1 MLSSNILA
9 IEYLHF
15 HHFLLHYHY
24 CQHHHYH
31 HQYYHHIIIIFVTII
46 TIHYSPSFRAQKE
59 EVKILLKNSML
70 FDGWEEEKI
79 DYLGDIHFDR
89 MLLDDLDNE

>member
-1 MLSSNILA
+1 
-9 IEYLHF
+9 
-15 HHFLLHYHY
+15 
-24 CQHHHYH
+24 
-31 HQYYHHIIIIFVTII
+31 
-46 TIHYSPSFRAQKE
+46 
-59 EVKILLKNSML
+59 ML